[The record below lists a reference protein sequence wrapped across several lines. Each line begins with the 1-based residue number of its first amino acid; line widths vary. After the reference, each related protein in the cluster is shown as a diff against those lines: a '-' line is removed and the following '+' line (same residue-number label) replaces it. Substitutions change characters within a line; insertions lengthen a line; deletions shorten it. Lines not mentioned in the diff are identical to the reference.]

1 MTMCPIS
8 REQMIHP
15 FVAPDKHSYE
25 RDIISEWSVKKRRS
39 PLTREIMEMFM
50 LTQDHT
56 MDRVIKSMK
65 DCNIT
70 ESVIQTL
77 GTSEDKTSNTSG
89 TTSSIHPPSE
99 LTESIVD
106 ASGNTLQHI
115 SKKRKKIQKLI
126 RLKKNRKA
134 KERALKVL
142 KNHISFLKEM
152 KFYDEINLKAEIP
165 TLPSYSIMHSLD
177 EGFSIVMYSGSHR
190 VNLRAGFCLHKNCGI
205 RIILPKWMAII
216 WHESLYHSG
225 GKSRTRQWVI
235 TLEVLRF
242 FGYVWP
248 KVVGNTRN

>member
-65 DCNIT
+65 QCNIT

-77 GTSEDKTSNTSG
+77 GTSEDTTSNTSG

-99 LTESIVD
+99 PTESTVD
-106 ASGNTLQHI
+106 ASDNTLHI
-115 SKKRKKIQKLI
+115 SKKRKKSQKLQ

-142 KNHISFLKEM
+142 KNHISFLRTM
-152 KFYDEINLKAEIP
+152 KFYEEINFKAEMP
-165 TLPSYSIMHSLD
+165 TLPSYSIMQSLD
-177 EGFSIVMYSGSHR
+177 EGFSIVMYSGSHC
-190 VNLRAGFCLHKNCGI
+190 VNLWSGFCLHKRCGI
-205 RIILPKWMAII
+205 RIILPK
-216 WHESLYHSG
+216 
-225 GKSRTRQWVI
+225 
-235 TLEVLRF
+235 
-242 FGYVWP
+242 
-248 KVVGNTRN
+248 